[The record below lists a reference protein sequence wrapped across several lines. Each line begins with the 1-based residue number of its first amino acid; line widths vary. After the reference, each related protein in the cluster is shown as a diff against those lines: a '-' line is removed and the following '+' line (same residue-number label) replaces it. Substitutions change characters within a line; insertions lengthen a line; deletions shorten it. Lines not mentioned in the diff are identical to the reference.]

1 MKETQLEKY
10 IRLLVPEKLEKSDSK
25 RWFDIVRDYGPD
37 NIIGSIQTRD
47 NEDQPRNVQMIS
59 KTFADGI
66 HSYEIPLTRSLLE
79 VELGDIVMAWA
90 DSFEGDFQIDSDS
103 EFLDSLRAPNV

>member
-25 RWFDIVRDYGPD
+25 LWFETVRDVGPD
-37 NIIGSIQTRD
+37 NIVGSIQTRD

-59 KTFADGI
+59 KGFADGVY
-66 HSYEIPLTRSLLE
+66 SYEIPLTRSLLE
-79 VELGDIVMAWA
+79 PELGDIVMAWA
-90 DSFEGDFQIDSDS
+90 DTFEGDFQIDSDAD
-103 EFLDSLRAPNV
+103 FMDTLRYPNV